1 LADLLADGPA
11 ARLLLATGAPS
22 AGVERLLKHVAY
34 AGPTAADAEAGF
46 LIARDLSDERS
57 EVTAGLLQALRGG
70 DVKLRAAAAITA
82 GNLGRA
88 DAAVVEELAKLLAT
102 DPGTVRAATEALSE
116 IAKADR
122 AAAHRLLAVSR
133 SDPHAFMM
141 ATLALSASG
150 RHEPDVRAALAERV
164 RESDPS
170 AAIAAAMGLAE
181 QGVDAPGAADALVSV
196 LKGQYFEFCRPD
208 CAAALLGKLGNS
220 RPEVV
225 AALFAAANGNDRTAV
240 VAAADALRRLGKANR
255 ALIAPLITAL
265 RSSPPETAAADTLR
279 RLGYGTPEVVHA
291 LALTIATFGPP
302 AVVFRALGELGGSQ
316 PRAVSALMEVLESD
330 DPGTP
335 AAAAAAL
342 ERLRQT
348 APDTVQ
354 RAEED
359 LLRTVNDPDQT
370 DPAAQAAAIKLAW
383 LGRADDAVIGR
394 LIEALSA
401 EYGQLNEPAARA
413 LGRLGKPEPRVIQAL
428 RASLARGGAP
438 RAVTD
443 ALGILGQPD
452 PQVIALLVKDLRDAS
467 RADAAATALARLG
480 DASPEVIRGLQTALR
495 YNLFFTAEDASS
507 ALGTLGQ
514 RRADWTDDYLLGLLA
529 HHESAWRTTAAAV
542 IAAREPLDGKL
553 LERVVALRK
562 DARPWVRLAAWDTQ
576 SRIEARNQRAAAAAP
591 VDDK

>member
-1 LADLLADGPA
+1 
-11 ARLLLATGAPS
+11 
-22 AGVERLLKHVAY
+22 
-34 AGPTAADAEAGF
+34 
-46 LIARDLSDERS
+46 
-57 EVTAGLLQALRGG
+57 
-70 DVKLRAAAAITA
+70 
-82 GNLGRA
+82 
-88 DAAVVEELAKLLAT
+88 
-102 DPGTVRAATEALSE
+102 
-116 IAKADR
+116 
-122 AAAHRLLAVSR
+122 
-133 SDPHAFMM
+133 
-141 ATLALSASG
+141 
-150 RHEPDVRAALAERV
+150 
-164 RESDPS
+164 
-170 AAIAAAMGLAE
+170 
-181 QGVDAPGAADALVSV
+181 
-196 LKGQYFEFCRPD
+196 
-208 CAAALLGKLGNS
+208 
-220 RPEVV
+220 
-225 AALFAAANGNDRTAV
+225 
-240 VAAADALRRLGKANR
+240 
-255 ALIAPLITAL
+255 
-265 RSSPPETAAADTLR
+265 
-279 RLGYGTPEVVHA
+279 VVHA

-542 IAAREPLDGKL
+542 IAAREPRDGKL

-576 SRIEARNQRAAAAAP
+576 SRIEARNQRAAAAAREAAAAP